1 MLVLKD
7 RPILFIRK
15 INSIAITD
23 LHFGIE
29 NELRKKGINLPNQKE
44 KFLRI
49 LREAK
54 EETKAKRLIIIGD
67 VKHKVPGISLS
78 ELKNLKEFFEELT
91 KDFKV
96 IVAKGNHDDR
106 LEDILENVKIFSSRG
121 FKINEFAFFH
131 GHAWPFS
138 HLWNCKYFIVGH
150 LQAAVEIREK
160 NVKEIKKVII
170 KSKPKIKKG
179 NVKEIIVLPSFNDFA
194 GNFIINKNKELTGIF
209 QRIIDP
215 ENSEVFLLNGI
226 SLGSIKDLS

>member
-15 INSIAITD
+15 INSLAITD

>member
-15 INSIAITD
+15 INSLAITD

-96 IVAKGNHDDR
+96 IVTKGNHDDR

-121 FKINEFAFFH
+121 FRINEFGFFH

>member
-15 INSIAITD
+15 INSLAITD

-96 IVAKGNHDDR
+96 IVTKGNHDDR